1 MSRRGAAVGWGGR
14 YSGRRSPGST
24 DKGVQGCLTQGDL
37 TRWQQ
42 GDLGRGRYETARLLW
57 PADAVRKLLSEL
69 SRPFS
74 RDATVG
80 ECGADQ
86 CPLSSGEDAGAGG
99 GCAGGGGGRPDQ
111 GREEAEG
118 PVPFADPRHHPHTQD

>member
-24 DKGVQGCLTQGDL
+24 DKGVQGCLTQGDP

-42 GDLGRGRYETARLLW
+42 GDPERRWHET
-57 PADAVRKLLSEL
+57 ADAVRKLLSEL

-80 ECGADQ
+80 ECCADQ

-99 GCAGGGGGRPDQ
+99 GCAGGGGSWADQ

-118 PVPFADPRHHPHTQD
+118 PVSTADPRHHPHTQD